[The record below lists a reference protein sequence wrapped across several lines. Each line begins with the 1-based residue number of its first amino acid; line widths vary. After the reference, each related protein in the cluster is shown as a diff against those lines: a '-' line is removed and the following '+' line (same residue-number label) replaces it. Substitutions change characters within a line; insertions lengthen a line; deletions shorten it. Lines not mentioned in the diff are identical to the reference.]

1 MGVSDPGAL
10 LDSVRTLLD
19 RLGTQAL
26 GDHDKIGQLL
36 DKLPKPGDLP
46 PVSPLDA
53 LKPFRPPDWWSLLV
67 FVLVEIQDKIGDPE
81 IWVGVQQPPGWARMI
96 TLNYSPNAVA
106 QQPPPPAVLTVGL
119 ALGDSQQGTLNQGI
133 WINLADKIDKQPG
146 SGTVQLTLSGQGSG
160 SWQYSFGGGPSPL
173 MPTGAANSSVQATIA
188 WRPWALP
195 DIPLIRL
202 SDGSPPDRP
211 PLTASVTLKGSAP
224 VYQIDLGV
232 GPVSAGLDLGNSVL
246 ATLASSMLQVTPVH
260 YSPRVELIQ
269 NQPPMFTLGS

>member
-1 MGVSDPGAL
+1 MAVSDPGAL

-26 GDHDKIGQLL
+26 GNPDKIGQLL
-36 DKLPKPGDLP
+36 DKLPKPGDSP

-81 IWVGVQQPPGWARMI
+81 LWVGVQQPPGWARMI

-106 QQPPPPAVLTVGL
+106 HQPPPPAVLSIGL
-119 ALGDSQQGTLNQGI
+119 ALGDSQQGTLSQGI
-133 WINLADKIDKQPG
+133 WINLADTIDKQTAPG
-146 SGTVQLTLSGQGSG
+146 TLQLTLAGHGSG
-160 SWQYSFGGGPSPL
+160 SWQYSFGGGASPL
-173 MPTGAANSSVQATIA
+173 IPTGAANSSVQATIT
-188 WRPWALP
+188 WRPWTLP

-202 SDGSPPDRP
+202 SDG
-211 PLTASVTLKGSAP
+211 PLTASVTLAGSAP
-224 VYQIDLGV
+224 VYQVDLGV
-232 GPVSAGLDLGNSVL
+232 GPLSAGLDLGNSVL
-246 ATLASSMLQVTPVH
+246 ATLASSMLHITPVN

-269 NQPPMFTLGS
+269 NQPPMFSLGS